1 METKTRT
8 REAVPGLSQVS
19 VCAGAAAQF
28 YLCLRPAAAL
38 PGTKVEFRCDK

>member
-8 REAVPGLSQVS
+8 REAGPGLTECVL
-19 VCAGAAAQF
+19 AAAQF
-28 YLCLRPAAAL
+28 YLCLRPATGR